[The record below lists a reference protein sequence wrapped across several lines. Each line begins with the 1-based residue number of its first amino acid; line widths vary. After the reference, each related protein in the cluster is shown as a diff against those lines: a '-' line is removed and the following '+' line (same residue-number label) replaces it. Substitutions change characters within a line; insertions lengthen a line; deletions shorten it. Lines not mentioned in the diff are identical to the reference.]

1 MLRHTVSAV
10 GGAMSADGLP
20 PAFPHKPSA
29 DRTLEFPILRCKRTP
44 LAFGYAPF
52 NDCQALIRRLN
63 AGDAQCVYLLV
74 GVLNGRPVAREG
86 RTGAPLAR
94 LAAHLANPKFRHFT
108 HVAVIAG
115 PQLAESD
122 VRALECLVARQIATV
137 GVASHQSKG
146 AETINVPAAA
156 WNAALDAFL
165 FLRVAAR
172 VLGIDFLEPASPGE
186 PAGYWNCA
194 AGIRDRWL
202 PGAVDF
208 RKTQIARKSAIPGPR
223 FELVRGDFIAIAAER
238 RGIFWLLAGSEI
250 RATTVPSARKAH
262 GKRREHLVRAGQAAA
277 VAGYPDRLE
286 LRVDLEVGASRDA
299 LTKFVT
305 GSLAGFDC
313 WRPFAATLNPPID
326 ADAAPIM

>member
-1 MLRHTVSAV
+1 MLKRTVSAI
-10 GGAMSADGLP
+10 GGAMPAGGLP
-20 PAFPHKPSA
+20 PAFPPEGPA
-29 DRTLEFPILRCKRTP
+29 DPAAEFPILRCKHAP
-44 LAFGYAPF
+44 LAFGYAPL
-52 NDCQALIRRLN
+52 NDYQALIRRLN

-74 GVLNGRPVAREG
+74 GVSNGRPVAREG

-94 LAAHLANPKFRHFT
+94 LAAHLANPEFRHFT

-115 PQLAESD
+115 PRLAETD

-137 GVASHQSKG
+137 GVKSHQSKG
-146 AETINVPAAA
+146 AETVNVPAAA

-165 FLRVAAR
+165 FLRDAAR
-172 VLGIDFLEPASPGE
+172 IVGIGFLEPASPGE

-208 RKTQIARKSAIPGPR
+208 RKTQIARKSAIRGPR

-238 RGIFWLLAGSEI
+238 HGMFWLLAGSEI
-250 RATTVPSARKAH
+250 RAIPVASARKAH
-262 GKRREHLVRAGQAAA
+262 GKRREHLLRAGQAAV

-286 LRVDLEVGASRDA
+286 LRLDLEVGASRDA

-313 WRPFAATLNPPID
+313 WRPFKATLNPPID
-326 ADAAPIM
+326 ADATPTL